1 MSLLTLEQRQKL
13 LKRHRF
19 ERNGRV
25 KDRIKAVLHRDDGK
39 SYAEIAEI
47 LFLSDEGVRQQ
58 IEDFI
63 HDEKLAP
70 ANGGSEPQ
78 LDEKQTTE
86 LLEHLDTT
94 TYLHVKQIVAHVKMT
109 FHIDYS
115 ESGMT
120 QWLKRNGFSYHKPA
134 GVPAKADHD
143 AQAAFIAYYE
153 ALKRGLKDGEKL
165 FFMDGVH
172 PTHQTRLVCG
182 WIRKGVRK
190 ELPTTSGQKRMNII
204 GALDLEDMNLITQEY
219 ATIDGEAIV
228 NYLKYLEAHLP
239 TATAINVVLDCARY
253 HTCPEVA
260 AYVVSSS
267 RLRLHFLPAYSPN
280 LNVIERC
287 WKIMHEHVT
296 ANHYYPSFNQFADA
310 INDFLKN
317 IFPRKARDWIDRLTD
332 NFTPVHAN
340 S

>member
-1 MSLLTLEQRQKL
+1 MSLLTAEQRTTL
-13 LKRHRF
+13 LRGHRH
-19 ERNGRV
+19 ERDSRV
-25 KDRIKAVLHRDDGK
+25 ADRMKAVLLRDDGW
-39 SYAEIAEI
+39 SYEEIGRA
-47 LFLSDEGVRQQ
+47 LFLTGEGVRQQ
-58 IEDFI
+58 VEDFI
-63 HDEKLAP
+63 REQKLAP

-78 LDEKQTTE
+78 LDEKQTTQ
-86 LLEHLDTT
+86 LLEHLDAT
-94 TYLHVKQIVAHVKMT
+94 TYLYVKQIAAYVKQT
-109 FHIDYS
+109 FSVVYS

-134 GVPAKADHD
+134 GVPAKADHN
-143 AQAAFIAYYE
+143 AQVAFIAWYE
-153 ALKRGLKDGEKL
+153 QFKLSLKDGEKL

-182 WIRKGVRK
+182 WIRKGVRR

-219 ATIDGEAIV
+219 ATIDGEAVV

-260 AYVVSSS
+260 AYVASSS
-267 RLRLHFLPAYSPN
+267 RLRLHFLPTYSPN

-287 WKIMHEHVT
+287 WKIMHEHTT
-296 ANHYYPSFNQFADA
+296 ANHYYPTFNQFADA
-310 INDFLKN
+310 INHFLKKT
-317 IFPRKARDWIDRLTD
+317 FPHKARDWIDRLTD